1 MCSFSAPRYAIF
13 GGPFFIM
20 EITNIIQEAHFVD
33 IDRIQPEPVIT
44 IGGRTVAT
52 QGNFITI
59 SGLPKSFKTS
69 WVFYMI
75 ASGLLNKSIFDLS
88 VKLAPADEI
97 ILIDTEQSVFDF
109 ARQVKILKYSLKSKS
124 LPGNFNAYLFRKYEP
139 EQIIKSILELMTTK
153 KPKLVILDNITELV
167 NNPND
172 IPESK
177 KFIQFL
183 KRITDE
189 FNCVI
194 ICILHLS
201 KSNLSTLGNLGSY
214 ADRAAQ
220 TTLKVTMDKDT
231 QISTLEAVFMRSDMY
246 FDPISIQ
253 YSESEKTFVQTEA
266 QEKKK
271 PSRKFDLGEITEDIH
286 KVRVGLIFAKR
297 KDITYNELV
306 EDVKNYYGI
315 GTNLSKKVVSFL
327 LELRLVSSEKGI
339 YKKI

>member
-1 MCSFSAPRYAIF
+1 MQVKI
-13 GGPFFIM
+13 
-20 EITNIIQEAHFVD
+20 
-33 IDRIQPEPVIT
+33 EPT
-44 IGGRTVAT
+44 
-52 QGNFITI
+52 
-59 SGLPKSFKTS
+59 
-69 WVFYMI
+69 
-75 ASGLLNKSIFDLS
+75 
-88 VKLAPADEI
+88 DEI

-109 ARQVKILKYSLKSKS
+109 ARQVKILKYSLKSKN
-124 LPGNFNAYLFRKYEP
+124 LPSNFNAYLFRKYEP
-139 EQIIKSILELMTTK
+139 EQIIQSINTLMAVR

-189 FNCVI
+189 YNCVI

-246 FDPISIQ
+246 FNPISIQ
-253 YSESEKTFVQTEA
+253 YSETEKTFVQTESV
-266 QEKKK
+266 EKKK

-286 KVRVGLIFAKR
+286 RVRVNLIFQKY
-297 KDITYNELV
+297 KDISYKELV
-306 EDVKNYYGI
+306 QEIKNYYGV
-315 GTNLSKKVVSFL
+315 GDNLSKKVVSFL
-327 LELRLVSSEKGI
+327 LELKLLSTDKGI
-339 YKKI
+339 YRKL

>member
-1 MCSFSAPRYAIF
+1 LP
-13 GGPFFIM
+13 GGVFIM
-20 EITNIIQEAHFVD
+20 EITNIIQDAHFVD
-33 IDRIQPEPVIT
+33 IDRIQPEPIIT

-75 ASGLLNKSIFDLS
+75 ASGLLKKSIFDMQ
-88 VKLAPADEI
+88 VKIEPTDEI

-109 ARQVKILKYSLKSKS
+109 ARQVKILKYSLKSKN
-124 LPGNFNAYLFRKYEP
+124 LPSNFNAYLFRKYEP
-139 EQIIKSILELMTTK
+139 EQIIQSINTLMAVR

-189 FNCVI
+189 YNCVI

-246 FDPISIQ
+246 FNPISIQ
-253 YSESEKTFVQTEA
+253 YSETEKTFVQTESV
-266 QEKKK
+266 EKKK

-286 KVRVGLIFAKR
+286 RVRVNLIFQKY
-297 KDITYNELV
+297 KDISYKELV
-306 EDVKNYYGI
+306 QEIKNYYGV
-315 GTNLSKKVVSFL
+315 GDNLSKKVVSFL
-327 LELRLVSSEKGI
+327 LELKLLSTDKGI
-339 YKKI
+339 YRKL

>member
-1 MCSFSAPRYAIF
+1 
-13 GGPFFIM
+13 M
-20 EITNIIQEAHFVD
+20 EITNIIEEAHYQD
-33 IDRIQPEPVIT
+33 IDRIQPEPIIK

-52 QGNFITI
+52 LGNFITI

-75 ASGLLNKSIFDLS
+75 ASGLLDKSIFDLS
-88 VKLAPADEI
+88 VKLDPADQI

-109 ARQVKILKYSLKSKS
+109 SRQVKILKYSLRSKS
-124 LPGNFNAYLFRKYEP
+124 LPDNFNAYLFRKYEP

-220 TTLKVTMDKDT
+220 TTLKVTMDKET

-253 YSESEKTFVQTEA
+253 YSEEQKTFVQTEA
-266 QEKKK
+266 QERKKA
-271 PSRKFDLGEITEDIH
+271 STKFDLSEITEQVH
-286 KVRVGLIFAKR
+286 KVRVDLIFSKR
-297 KDITYNELV
+297 KEIAYSEVV
-306 EDVKNYYGI
+306 EEIKNYYGI
-315 GTNLSKKVVSFL
+315 GTNIAKKVISFL
-327 LELRLVSSEKGI
+327 LELKLVSSEKGI
-339 YKKI
+339 YKKL

>member
-1 MCSFSAPRYAIF
+1 
-13 GGPFFIM
+13 M
-20 EITNIIQEAHFVD
+20 EITNIIQDAHFVD
-33 IDRIQPEPVIT
+33 IDRVQPEPVIT
-44 IGGRTVAT
+44 IGGRTIAT

-69 WVFYMI
+69 WVFYMV
-75 ASGLLNKSIFDLS
+75 ASGLLNKSIFNMS
-88 VKLAPADEI
+88 VKLDPTDEI

-109 ARQVKILKYSLKSKS
+109 SRQVKILKYTLKSKN
-124 LPGNFNAYLFRKYEP
+124 LPANFNAYLFRKYEP
-139 EQIIKSILELMTTK
+139 EQIIKSILELMTNK

-246 FDPISIQ
+246 FDPVSIQ
-253 YSESEKTFVQTEA
+253 YSESEKTFVQTETI
-266 QEKKK
+266 EKKK
-271 PSRKFDLGEITEDIH
+271 VSRKFDLSEITKDVH
-286 KVRVGLIFAKR
+286 KARVNLIFDKR
-297 KDITYNELV
+297 RDITYNELV
-306 EDVKNYYGI
+306 EEIKSFYGI
-315 GTNLSKKVVSFL
+315 GTNLSKKVVSYL
-327 LELRLVSSEKGI
+327 LELRLLISDKGI